1 MLLFLIAQLAELLQ
15 IDEALVETVLLQEL
29 FVVAGLDDTAGVE
42 DKDPVRLLDG
52 RESMCD
58 GDDDDLAFASQ
69 AFNELLHDLLRS
81 RVETRRRL
89 VEDEHFGARKERDVC
104 ARDADPLFLS
114 AGEPYAAL
122 ADLCVKAVF
131 TVGRHT
137 DLPLVA
143 DFDLV
148 HVHNTDFFL
157 DALALTRWAHR
168 RPVIVST
175 HGGFFHT
182 DDYAKIKQV
191 YFTLVTRRA
200 LRTAAAVIP
209 NSAGD
214 ERRFAPHAR
223 REARIDN
230 ALDFDAFARIQHDP
244 APGRL
249 ITVGRLSAN
258 KNVSAL
264 LKVFA
269 EARAIRSDLTLV
281 VVGDGPLRAE
291 LRSQAAELKI
301 AEAVRWTGE
310 VSDEQLHAELA
321 AAEIF
326 VSASRYEGFGL
337 ALLEAMAVG
346 VIPVVNKIE
355 AFRGVIAD
363 GQDGFLANYMRPD
376 VASQTLVRV
385 AGLPAEWRAQLSAQ
399 AKIRASQFD
408 WADALP
414 KFEEVYRTV
423 LTV

>member
-1 MLLFLIAQLAELLQ
+1 MKILQVCRQYRPCIGGVERFVVGLSARLIARGHTVEVATLDRCWHGGSKLPHSEIVNGVPLNRPPVVGG
-15 IDEALVETVLLQEL
+15 ALFFFAPAVL
-29 FVVAGLDDTAGVE
+29 
-42 DKDPVRLLDG
+42 
-52 RESMCD
+52 
-58 GDDDDLAFASQ
+58 
-69 AFNELLHDLLRS
+69 
-81 RVETRRRL
+81 RL
-89 VEDEHFGARKERDVC
+89 VK
-104 ARDADPLFLS
+104 
-114 AGEPYAAL
+114 
-122 ADLCVKAVF
+122 
-131 TVGRHT
+131 
-137 DLPLVA
+137 
-143 DFDLV
+143 DFDVV

-157 DALALTRWAHR
+157 GYLSLTRFIHR
-168 RPVIVST
+168 RPLVVST

-182 DDYAKIKQV
+182 DDHAKTKRV
-191 YFTLVTRRA
+191 YFNLVTRRA

-223 REARIDN
+223 RAARIDN
-230 ALDFDAFARIQHDP
+230 ALDFDAFARVQRDP

-258 KNVSAL
+258 KNISTL
-264 LKVFA
+264 LNVFA
-269 EARAIRSDLTLV
+269 EARAIRSNLTLG

-291 LRSQAAELKI
+291 LESQAAELKI
-301 AEAVRWTGE
+301 ADAVRWTGE

-337 ALLEAMAVG
+337 ALLEAMAAG

-355 AFRGVIAD
+355 AFRDVIAD

-376 VASQTLVRV
+376 AAGQTLVRV

-423 LTV
+423 LTT

>member
-1 MLLFLIAQLAELLQ
+1 MKILQVCRQYHPCIGGVERFVADLSARLIARGHTVEVATLDRCWHGSSKLPHS
-15 IDEALVETVLLQEL
+15 ETVNGIPVYRLPFVGGAL
-29 FVVAGLDDTAGVE
+29 F
-42 DKDPVRLLDG
+42 
-52 RESMCD
+52 
-58 GDDDDLAFASQ
+58 FA
-69 AFNELLHDLLRS
+69 A
-81 RVETRRRL
+81 
-89 VEDEHFGARKERDVC
+89 
-104 ARDADPLFLS
+104 P
-114 AGEPYAAL
+114 
-122 ADLCVKAVF
+122 AV
-131 TVGRHT
+131 
-137 DLPLVA
+137 LPLAKNYDVI
-143 DFDLV
+143 

-157 DALALTRWAHR
+157 DYLSLTRFIHR
-168 RPVIVST
+168 RPLVVST

-223 REARIDN
+223 RAARIDN

-244 APGRL
+244 LPGRL
-249 ITVGRLSAN
+249 ITAGRLSAN

-310 VSDEQLHAELA
+310 VSDEQLRAELA